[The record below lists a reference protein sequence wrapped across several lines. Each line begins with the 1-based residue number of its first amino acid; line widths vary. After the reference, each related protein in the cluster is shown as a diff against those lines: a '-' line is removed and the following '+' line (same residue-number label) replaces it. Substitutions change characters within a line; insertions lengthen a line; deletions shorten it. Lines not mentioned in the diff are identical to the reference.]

1 MIHQEQQ
8 IKSLIL
14 QKPNWVGSNFQYNE
28 FAFLKVIYHQSLEA
42 HVWYSLK
49 FEYLP
54 FRHILILPMQ
64 VYIIIS
70 TTIPSGNNI
79 HLMIVK

>member
-1 MIHQEQQ
+1 MQ
-8 IKSLIL
+8 L
-14 QKPNWVGSNFQYNE
+14 
-28 FAFLKVIYHQSLEA
+28 AFLKIIDHQSLEA

-49 FEYLP
+49 FDYLP
-54 FRHILILPMQ
+54 FRHILILAMQ